1 MTVECPHCGFK
12 EDVPQEYAGA
22 TGVCDKCGCEYVI
35 GSTPNSGDNAKLT
48 ELSTAMLSKRA
59 ASLRES
65 CKASSNDK
73 EASSLYN
80 QLVEIKREIS
90 RRYNVAKNHA
100 IDTVRQGVPF
110 ILKPFISL
118 FLKFRKVTEQEQRL
132 HELSS
137 KMDMVLRE
145 TSAHTKVLVQKEQ
158 ERQARIAAEARRK
171 AEEERR
177 MKAEAERQAMVVRY
191 VEEVTM
197 CIKYLHENRQ
207 PQPINYENF
216 SYQGGEIVYYVAKNI
231 SCRIP
236 KKHDS
241 YKGGTFVLTNKRIV
255 YSSEQ
260 HVQTFRIKNLKDF
273 NPCWCLDSAW
283 VTITTSDT
291 RKEMYYLP
299 SAWRAMLIIQFF
311 ANDAFQEK
319 LLLGDAE
326 ASVKF
331 IWNKIVGTSSELHT
345 KLFDPLEDAGKTRPK
360 DGDYQKRFVEELNM
374 LIANNSIDVCARAFL
389 ELYRNELLNPYTP
402 AEKRLKTLD
411 RIHKVYEDY
420 SLQRIVDE
428 KKMDSNLR
436 RRSRFALK

>member
-1 MTVECPHCGFK
+1 MIVECPHCGFK

-35 GSTPNSGDNAKLT
+35 GKTPSPEEARKLAWQSTAKLADVT
-48 ELSTAMLSKRA
+48 EK
-59 ASLRES
+59 LRKS
-65 CKASSNDK
+65 CKASTDDK
-73 EASSLYN
+73 EAVSLYN
-80 QLVEIKREIS
+80 KLTAVKKEIS
-90 RRYNVAKNHA
+90 QRYNVAKNHA
-100 IDTVRQGVPF
+100 IDTVRQSVPF
-110 ILKPFISL
+110 LLKPFTSL

-145 TSAHTKVLVQKEQ
+145 TSAHTNALVQKEK

-197 CIKYLHENRQ
+197 YIKYLHENRQ
-207 PQPINYENF
+207 PKQINYENF

-260 HVQTFRIKNLKDF
+260 HVQSFRMKNLKDF
-273 NPCWCLDSAW
+273 NPRWCLDSEW
-283 VTITTSDT
+283 VTIATSDT
-291 RKEMYYLP
+291 RREMYYLP
-299 SAWRAMLIIQFF
+299 SAWLATLIIQFF
-311 ANDAFQEK
+311 ANDSFQEK
-319 LLLGDAE
+319 LLLQDAE
-326 ASVKF
+326 SSVKF
-331 IWNKIVGTSSELHT
+331 IWNKIVGTPSELHT
-345 KLFDPLEDAGKTRPK
+345 KLFDPLEDAGKAKPK
-360 DGDYQKRFVEELNM
+360 DNDYQKRFIEELNM
-374 LIANNSIDVCARAFL
+374 LIANNGIDVCARAFL

-428 KKMDSNLR
+428 KKIEANLR